1 MRNAQT
7 TPVLKLDPLGSG
19 CCAAIFDLDDT
30 LARGSALVQIARGMI
45 WHGLAARRQVA
56 GFGAHEIALRR
67 RRQSHRR
74 IDLVTQATAT
84 LVAGLDVKDLEFAGG
99 QIYHRRLSRRL
110 NQKVMTLINAHLNAG
125 HRVWL
130 ATPAPVEL
138 ATIIARNLGL
148 DGAIGTVCEREDG
161 RFTGRISGSF
171 LYGKAKADALSDVIA
186 REGLTPAKCYAY
198 ADSIDDLPML
208 AVVGHPAAVNP
219 DRRLRQEAREH
230 RWPVYDVGFRHDR
243 AATTHLPPDRK

>member
-1 MRNAQT
+1 MRDVQT
-7 TPVLKLDPLGSG
+7 TPLLKPDPLGSG

-30 LARGSALVQIARGMI
+30 LMRGCALVQIARGMI
-45 WHGLAARRQVA
+45 WHGLATRRQVA
-56 GFGAHEIALRR
+56 GFGVHEIALRR
-67 RRQSHRR
+67 RRQSPRH
-74 IDLVTQATAT
+74 IDLVTQATAA
-84 LVAGLDVKDLEFAGG
+84 LVAGLDIEDLEFAGE

-110 NQKVMTLINAHLNAG
+110 NENVITLINAHLDAG

-130 ATPAPVEL
+130 ATAAPVEL
-138 ATIIARNLGL
+138 ATIVARSLGL

-219 DRRLRQEAREH
+219 DRRLRREARER
-230 RWPVYDVGFRHDR
+230 RWPVYDVGFRRDR
-243 AATTHLPPDRK
+243 AASTDQPPK